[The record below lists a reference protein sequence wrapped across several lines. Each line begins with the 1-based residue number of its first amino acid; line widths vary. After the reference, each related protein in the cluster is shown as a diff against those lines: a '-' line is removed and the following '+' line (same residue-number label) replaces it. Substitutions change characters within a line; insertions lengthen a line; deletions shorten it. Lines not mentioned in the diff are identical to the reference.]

1 MLDAPVMRAASL
13 DMPYPFSTIL
23 EEYMV
28 LNSAKSKQRCGN
40 WRNSKK
46 E

>member
-28 LNSAKSKQRCGN
+28 LNSAKVEATLRKLA
-40 WRNSKK
+40 
-46 E
+46 EF